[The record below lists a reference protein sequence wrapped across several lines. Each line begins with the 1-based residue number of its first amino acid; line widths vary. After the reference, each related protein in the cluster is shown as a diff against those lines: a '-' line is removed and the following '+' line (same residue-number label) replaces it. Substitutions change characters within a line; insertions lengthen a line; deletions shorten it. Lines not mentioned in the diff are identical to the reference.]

1 MAKTLLPY
9 QCNYVEGLWKNTNKK
24 NNTKTKREKV
34 EMDKRKRRR
43 KRRKNKKKKKKEK
56 QQQRMKRDRRLVW
69 VTCYFKYLV
78 QPLLSRLLLPY
89 LSLFFSYQ
97 FFGSRSEK
105 SPKLSDISWKSTMS
119 LKGAEFKACF
129 SVFFLFLGSDS
140 KGSREPW
147 EAI

>member
-34 EMDKRKRRR
+34 ETDKRKRRR
-43 KRRKNKKKKKKEK
+43 KRRTKKKKKKKEK
-56 QQQRMKRDRRLVW
+56 QQQRMKRDQRLVW

-78 QPLLSRLLLPY
+78 QPMLSRLLLPC
-89 LSLFFSYQ
+89 LLLFFSYQ

-105 SPKLSDISWKSTMS
+105 SPKLSGISWKSTVS

-129 SVFFLFLGSDS
+129 SVFFFVFRFRF
-140 KGSREPW
+140 KGK
-147 EAI
+147 